1 LKQKVGFN
9 CGDIVEA
16 NDTKGGIQKS
26 IVRRRSM
33 ISEID
38 LLRED
43 IPRLEKKFGA
53 GNPFVEVLK
62 AQLALLQNQRSNSY
76 RGFGI
81 IGGL

>member
-1 LKQKVGFN
+1 MDLIA
-9 CGDIVEA
+9 GDIVEA

-43 IPRLEKKFGA
+43 ISRLEKKFGA
-53 GNPFVEVLK
+53 GNPFVEACLSGLHPKPLHIVL
-62 AQLALLQNQRSNSY
+62 A
-76 RGFGI
+76 
-81 IGGL
+81 